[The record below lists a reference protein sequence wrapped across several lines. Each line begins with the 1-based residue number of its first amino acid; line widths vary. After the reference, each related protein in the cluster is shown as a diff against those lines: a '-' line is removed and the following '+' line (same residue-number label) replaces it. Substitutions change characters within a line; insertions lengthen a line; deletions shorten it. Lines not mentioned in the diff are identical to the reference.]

1 MLNLR
6 RRRRRP
12 ALTIPQFGSGVM
24 GRVDASQRDRVMWSI
39 SSEDIERAK
48 ERLRRRRGEIE
59 ARYAEELQALD
70 TELEAIAAL
79 ERVAVDFASKNGRE
93 DLSPEVDPE
102 PPIAAAVPRAWRRR
116 TVARAARDPA
126 RAGGCTSAAEPRRR
140 RQGRRLGRLSSPA
153 LNAGQG
159 SHRADAARAGARLLS
174 KPQRRCAAPAAR
186 RSAPCKIVALRPPDL
201 SLILS

>member
-70 TELEAIAAL
+70 TELKAIAAL

-93 DLSPEVDPE
+93 DLSPEVDPD
-102 PPIAAAVPRAWRRR
+102 PPIPAAAIPRAWRRR
-116 TVARAARDPA
+116 TVARAARDPV

-159 SHRADAARAGARLLS
+159 SQRADAAGRASVCCPNRSGGAPRRLPGAAHPAKLLLS
-174 KPQRRCAAPAAR
+174 DCPICR
-186 RSAPCKIVALRPPDL
+186 
-201 SLILS
+201 

>member
-102 PPIAAAVPRAWRRR
+102 PPIAAAGGG
-116 TVARAARDPA
+116 DPP
-126 RAGGCTSAAEPRRR
+126 G
-140 RQGRRLGRLSSPA
+140 L
-153 LNAGQG
+153 
-159 SHRADAARAGARLLS
+159 
-174 KPQRRCAAPAAR
+174 APADR
-186 RSAPCKIVALRPPDL
+186 RESGPGSGSRWRLHL
-201 SLILS
+201 GG